1 MTSKDEPDFMAV
13 AGIGSLSEL
22 ESLYAASGE
31 ASVAKESDR
40 LTDAYAAFIK
50 LSPLVILATGT
61 GERIDT
67 SPRGDEPGFVR
78 IVSDKLLALPDRR
91 GNNRIDSLRNI
102 IVNPSLSLLFLIPG
116 AGETVRVRGRGRIT
130 ADENVRA
137 AFAVNGKLPAT
148 VLLIDIDRVYFQ
160 CARALMRSRAWDPAT
175 HARRADVPT
184 AGQMVRSAYAEFDA
198 ENYDAELPE
207 RQARTLY

>member
-13 AGIGSLSEL
+13 AGIGNLSEL

-31 ASVAKESDR
+31 ASIAKESDR

-102 IVNPSLSLLFLIPG
+102 NVNPSLSLLFLIPG

-137 AFAVNGKLPAT
+137 AFAVNGKLPAPLPVST
-148 VLLIDIDRVYFQ
+148 TICPLASSTPSP
-160 CARALMRSRAWDPAT
+160 CTSWSRSRSPLS
-175 HARRADVPT
+175 PT
-184 AGQMVRSAYAEFDA
+184 ARNMPSPSTWATSS
-198 ENYDAELPE
+198 LK
-207 RQARTLY
+207 